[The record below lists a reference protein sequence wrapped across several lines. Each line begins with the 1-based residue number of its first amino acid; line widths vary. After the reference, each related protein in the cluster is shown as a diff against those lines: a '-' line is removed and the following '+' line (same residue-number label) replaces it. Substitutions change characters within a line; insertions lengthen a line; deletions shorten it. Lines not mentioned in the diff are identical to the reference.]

1 MKKIVIVM
9 LAVVLVL
16 SGCGPAPVTNG
27 PQAVPVQPLSGTAIV
42 PTGAPMPPDEAKE
55 LLASWDLQEG
65 EQVHVLQIGSDQE
78 IMEAGIEGAC
88 NPQNARL
95 FWEHIAVNH
104 LREFPEEA
112 VIMILDG
119 LASGTL
125 APDKVVGDSNRAV
138 IKITTMGQKWLLI
151 IGRAVKPTLYVVT
164 DARYIASMLK
174 GAAVSAKPLAG
185 IAICLKVAW
194 EGWKNAG
201 RPHDPDTPVRDV
213 TPVPVRLPVPDPA
226 KLPTIAPISTTPLT
240 LQGQQV
246 YLLGDVRLSSEEVTL
261 LILLGVIVVVGVI
274 MISGG
279 SGGYILVLAVL

>member
-1 MKKIVIVM
+1 MKKMVLVL

-16 SGCGPAPVTNG
+16 SGCGPAPVSNG
-27 PQAVPVQPLSGTAIV
+27 PQAVPVQTPGGTIV
-42 PTGAPMPPDEAKE
+42 PTGTPMPPSEAKE
-55 LLASWDLQEG
+55 VLASWDLQEG

-88 NPQNARL
+88 NPENARL
-95 FWEHIAVNH
+95 FWEHIVVNH
-104 LREFPEEA
+104 LREFPEVA
-112 VIMILDG
+112 VITILDG

-125 APDKVVGDSNRAV
+125 VPDKVVGNSNRAV

-151 IGRAVKPTLYVVT
+151 VGKAVKPSLYVVT
-164 DARYIASMLK
+164 DARYIASMIK
-174 GAAVSAKPLAG
+174 GTVVSAKPLAG
-185 IAICLKVAW
+185 IAICLKAAW

-213 TPVPVRLPVPDPA
+213 TPIAVKLPTPDPA
-226 KLPTIAPISTTPLT
+226 KLPTVAPISTTPLT

-246 YLLGDVRLSSEEVTL
+246 YFLGDVRLSPEEVAL
-261 LILLGVIVVVGVI
+261 LIGLGVIVVVGVMI
-274 MISGG
+274 ISGG